1 MHIISKSKLKPFGIK
16 YPNAETSL
24 ISWYK
29 ITEKAE
35 WKTTADVRLTF
46 RTLDFVVNF
55 TVFDIGGNKY
65 RLIAYIDYE
74 YIAIL
79 NDFLY
84 ISRLMN
90 FGKIKFMF
98 LSKKLEQ
105 KFDNLKRPA

>member
-1 MHIISKSKLKPFGIK
+1 MHIISKSKLKPFWIK

-46 RTLDFVVNF
+46 RNVDFVGNF
-55 TVFDIGGNKY
+55 TVFDIGGNNY

-74 YIAIL
+74 YRKVFIRQIL
-79 NDFLY
+79 THGEYDQDKWKQDKWY
-84 ISRLMN
+84 
-90 FGKIKFMF
+90 
-98 LSKKLEQ
+98 Q
-105 KFDNLKRPA
+105 